1 MPIRAERAALYPKNW
16 KQIRAAILERAGH
29 ACEGSPRFP
38 KCRAVNYEPHPE
50 TGSKVVLT
58 IAHLDHD
65 ETISDPE
72 RLRAFC
78 QRCHLTYDAAH
89 HAKNAAETR
98 RRKKAQ
104 FDLFAGEAT

>member
-1 MPIRAERAALYPKNW
+1 MPIRAERKALYPKNW

-38 KCRAVNYEPHPE
+38 ECRAVNYEQHPE

-58 IAHLDHD
+58 IAHLTHD
-65 ETISDPE
+65 EACDDPAL
-72 RLRAFC
+72 LRAWC
-78 QRCHLTYDAAH
+78 QRCHLVYDAAH

-98 RRKKAQ
+98 RRKMPQ
-104 FDLFAGEAT
+104 LDLFCGSAT